1 MKEQIIEKLRGRK
14 ILILGFGREGKS
26 TLAFLNRELPDAEI
40 AIADINPIEDESVVK
55 YTTFTGPDYLN
66 CCKDYNVIIKA
77 PGVSIK
83 NDLPDSEKAKITSQT
98 DLFLQAY
105 RNQTMGIT
113 GTKGKSTTSSLIY
126 HILQKTGMRSVLV
139 GNIGKPCFDFLDEI
153 TPETIVVFEISAHQ
167 LEYVKASPHYA
178 ILLNIYEEH
187 FDHYATPEDYY
198 SAKKN
203 IFRLQQTGDLL
214 VYGDIFQHATQAEL
228 DAVPS
233 FKIDIE
239 KTEVVPKNQIKTTL
253 LGEHNLKNIE
263 AAAAVAY
270 ALRIDG
276 EAFLDAVASF
286 QGLPHRLQYVGT
298 FRGIKFY
305 NDSIATAQEATINAV
320 KAIGDVD
327 TLILGGMDRGLDYH
341 PLVDF
346 LKHSNVRNILLL
358 PDTGAKI
365 EQIFAEDRYVQ
376 GLIHVKNMEEAV
388 KMAYE
393 VTNPS
398 QSCLLSPAAAS
409 YGFYKDF
416 QERGE
421 DYCRLVNMLQ

>member
-1 MKEQIIEKLRGRK
+1 MKEQIIEKLRGQK

-66 CCKDYNVIIKA
+66 CCKDYNIIIKA
-77 PGVSIK
+77 PGVAIK

-105 RNQTMGIT
+105 RNQTIGIT
-113 GTKGKSTTSSLIY
+113 GTKGKSTTSSLIH
-126 HILQKTGMRSVLV
+126 HILQKTGKKSVLV

-214 VYGDIFQHATQAEL
+214 VYGDIFQHTTQAEL

-239 KTEVVPKNQIKTTL
+239 KTEVVPKNQIRTAL

-320 KAIGDVD
+320 KAVGDVD

-376 GLIHVKNMEEAV
+376 GLIRVKNMEEAV

>member
-1 MKEQIIEKLRGRK
+1 MKEQIIEKLRGQK

-40 AIADINPIEDESVVK
+40 AIADISPIEDESVVK
-55 YTTFTGPDYLN
+55 YTTFTGPEYLN

-105 RNQTMGIT
+105 RNQTIGIT

-126 HILQKTGMRSVLV
+126 HILQETGKKSVLV

-214 VYGDIFQHATQAEL
+214 VYGDIFQHTTQAEL

-239 KTEVVPKNQIKTTL
+239 KTEVVPKSQIKTTL

-276 EAFLDAVASF
+276 EAFLNAVASF

-320 KAIGDVD
+320 KAVGDVD

-358 PDTGAKI
+358 PDTGEKI
-365 EQIFAEDRYVQ
+365 AQIFAEDRYVQ
-376 GLIHVKNMEEAV
+376 GLIRVKNMEEAV
-388 KMAYE
+388 KMAYD

>member
-1 MKEQIIEKLRGRK
+1 MKEQIIEKLRGQK

-40 AIADINPIEDESVVK
+40 AIADINSIEDESVVK

-105 RNQTMGIT
+105 RNQTIGIT

-126 HILQKTGMRSVLV
+126 HILQKTGKKSVLV

-214 VYGDIFQHATQAEL
+214 VYGDIFQHTTQAEL

-320 KAIGDVD
+320 KAVGDVD

>member
-1 MKEQIIEKLRGRK
+1 MKEQIIEKLRGQK

-40 AIADINPIEDESVVK
+40 AIADISPIEDESVVK

-105 RNQTMGIT
+105 RNQTIGIT

-126 HILQKTGMRSVLV
+126 HILQKTGKKSVLV

-228 DAVPS
+228 DAAPS

-320 KAIGDVD
+320 KAVGDVD

-376 GLIHVKNMEEAV
+376 GLIRVKNMEEAV

>member
-1 MKEQIIEKLRGRK
+1 MKEQIIEKLRGQK

-55 YTTFTGPDYLN
+55 YTTFTGPEYLN

-105 RNQTMGIT
+105 RNQTIGIT

-126 HILQKTGMRSVLV
+126 HILQETGKKSVLV

-214 VYGDIFQHATQAEL
+214 VYGDIFQHTTQAEL

-239 KTEVVPKNQIKTTL
+239 KTEVIPKNQIKTTL

-276 EAFLDAVASF
+276 EAFLNAVASF

-320 KAIGDVD
+320 KAVGDVD

-358 PDTGAKI
+358 PDTGEKI
-365 EQIFAEDRYVQ
+365 AQIFAEDRYVQ

-388 KMAYE
+388 KMAYD

>member
-1 MKEQIIEKLRGRK
+1 MKEQIIEKLRGQK

-26 TLAFLNRELPDAEI
+26 TLTFLNRELPDAEI

-66 CCKDYNVIIKA
+66 CCKNYNIIIKA
-77 PGVSIK
+77 PGVAIK

-105 RNQTMGIT
+105 RNQTIGIT

-126 HILQKTGMRSVLV
+126 HILQKTGKKSVLV

-214 VYGDIFQHATQAEL
+214 VYGDIFQHTTQAEL

-320 KAIGDVD
+320 KAVGDVD

-376 GLIHVKNMEEAV
+376 GLIRVKNMEEAV

>member
-1 MKEQIIEKLRGRK
+1 MKEQIIEKLRGQK

-66 CCKDYNVIIKA
+66 CCKDYNIIIKA

-105 RNQTMGIT
+105 RNQTIGIT

-126 HILQKTGMRSVLV
+126 HILQKTGKKSVLV

-214 VYGDIFQHATQAEL
+214 VYGDIFQHTTQAEL

-320 KAIGDVD
+320 KAVGDVD

>member
-1 MKEQIIEKLRGRK
+1 MKEQIIEKLRGQK

-55 YTTFTGPDYLN
+55 YITFTGPDYLN
-66 CCKDYNVIIKA
+66 CCKDYNIIIKA

-83 NDLPDSEKAKITSQT
+83 NDLPDGEKAKITSQT

-105 RNQTMGIT
+105 RNQTIGIT

-126 HILQKTGMRSVLV
+126 HILQKTGKKSVLV

-214 VYGDIFQHATQAEL
+214 VYGDIFQHTTQAEL

-320 KAIGDVD
+320 KAVGDVD

>member
-113 GTKGKSTTSSLIY
+113 GTKGKSTPSSLIY
-126 HILQKTGMRSVLV
+126 HILQKTGKKSVLV
-139 GNIGKPCFDFLDEI
+139 GNIGKQCFDFLDDI
-153 TPETIVVFEISAHQ
+153 SPETIVVFEISAHQ

>member
-1 MKEQIIEKLRGRK
+1 MKEQIIEKLRGQK

-40 AIADINPIEDESVVK
+40 AIADINPIEDKSVVK

-66 CCKDYNVIIKA
+66 CCKDYNIIIKA
-77 PGVSIK
+77 PGVAIK

-105 RNQTMGIT
+105 RNQTIGIT

-126 HILQKTGMRSVLV
+126 HILQETGKKSVLV
-139 GNIGKPCFDFLDEI
+139 GNIGKPCFDFIDEI

-239 KTEVVPKNQIKTTL
+239 KTEVVPKGQIKTSL

-263 AAAAVAY
+263 AAAAIAY

-276 EAFLDAVASF
+276 EAFLAAVESF
-286 QGLPHRLQYVGT
+286 KGLPHRLEYVGT
-298 FRGIKFY
+298 FRNIKFY
-305 NDSIATAQEATINAV
+305 NDSIATAQEATISAV
-320 KAIGDVD
+320 KAVGDVD

-376 GLIHVKNMEEAV
+376 GLIRVKNMEEAV
-388 KMAYE
+388 KIAYE

-409 YGFYKDF
+409 YGFYKNF
-416 QERGE
+416 EERGE

>member
-1 MKEQIIEKLRGRK
+1 MKEKILEKLQGKK

-26 TLAFLNRELPDAEI
+26 TLAFLEKELPNAEI
-40 AIADINPIEDESVVK
+40 AIADINPIEDVVK
-55 YTTFTGPDYLN
+55 YTTFTGPEYLG
-66 CCKDYNVIIKA
+66 CCKNYDIIIKA
-77 PGVSIK
+77 PGVAIK

-105 RNQTMGIT
+105 RNQTIGIT
-113 GTKGKSTTSSLIY
+113 GTKGKSTTSSLLY
-126 HILQKTGMRSVLV
+126 HVLQKTGKKSVLV
-139 GNIGKPCFDFLDEI
+139 GNIGKPCFDFINEI
-153 TPETIVVFEISAHQ
+153 TPETIIVFEISAHQ

-178 ILLNIYEEH
+178 VLLNIYEEH
-187 FDHYATPEDYY
+187 FDHYAAPEDYY
-198 SAKKN
+198 LAKKN
-203 IFRLQQTGDLL
+203 IFRLQTNGDLL
-214 VYGDIFQHATQAEL
+214 VYGDIFQHTTKEEL

-239 KTEVVPKNQIKTTL
+239 KTEVIPKAQIKTSL

-263 AAAAVAY
+263 AVAAISY

-276 EAFLDAVASF
+276 NAFLDAVASF
-286 QGLPHRLQYVGT
+286 KGLPHRLEYVGT
-298 FRGIKFY
+298 FRNIKFY

-346 LKHSNVRNILLL
+346 LRHSNVRNILLL
-358 PDTGAKI
+358 PNTDQRI
-365 EQIFAEDRYVQ
+365 EQIFAEDRFVQ

-388 KMAYE
+388 KMAYD

-409 YGFYKDF
+409 YGFYKNF
-416 QERGE
+416 EERGE
-421 DYCRLVNMLQ
+421 DFCRLVNMLK

>member
-1 MKEQIIEKLRGRK
+1 MKEQIIEKLHGQK

-66 CCKDYNVIIKA
+66 CCKDYNIIIKA

-105 RNQTMGIT
+105 RNQTIGIT

-126 HILQKTGMRSVLV
+126 HILQKTGKKSVLV

-228 DAVPS
+228 DAAPS

-239 KTEVVPKNQIKTTL
+239 KTEVIPKNQIKTTL

-305 NDSIATAQEATINAV
+305 NDSIATAQEATISAIKAV
-320 KAIGDVD
+320 GDVD

-341 PLVDF
+341 PLVEF

-376 GLIHVKNMEEAV
+376 GLIRVKNMEEAV

-409 YGFYKDF
+409 YGFYKNF
-416 QERGE
+416 EERGE

>member
-1 MKEQIIEKLRGRK
+1 MKEQIIEKLRRQK

-77 PGVSIK
+77 PGVAIK
-83 NDLPDSEKAKITSQT
+83 NDLSDSEKAKITSQT

-105 RNQTMGIT
+105 RNQTIGIT

-126 HILQKTGMRSVLV
+126 HILQKTGKKSVLV

-320 KAIGDVD
+320 KAVGDVD

-376 GLIHVKNMEEAV
+376 GLIRVKNMEEAV

>member
-1 MKEQIIEKLRGRK
+1 MKEQIIEKLRGQK

-26 TLAFLNRELPDAEI
+26 TLAFLNRELPDVEI

-66 CCKDYNVIIKA
+66 CCKDYNIIIKA
-77 PGVSIK
+77 PGVAIK

-105 RNQTMGIT
+105 RNQTIGIT
-113 GTKGKSTTSSLIY
+113 GTKGKSTTSSLIF
-126 HILQKTGMRSVLV
+126 HILQETGKKSVLV
-139 GNIGKPCFDFLDEI
+139 GNIGKPCFDFIDEI
-153 TPETIVVFEISAHQ
+153 TPETIVVYELSSHQ

-178 ILLNIYEEH
+178 VLLNIYDEH
-187 FDHYATPEDYY
+187 FDHYATPDGYY
-198 SAKKN
+198 NAKKN

-214 VYGDIFQHATQAEL
+214 VYGDIFQHAIQTEL
-228 DAVPS
+228 DAIPS

-239 KTEVVPKNQIKTTL
+239 KTEVVPKSQIKTSL

-263 AAAAVAY
+263 AAAAIAY

-276 EAFLDAVASF
+276 EAFLAAVESF
-286 QGLPHRLQYVGT
+286 KGLPHRLEYIGT
-298 FRGIKFY
+298 FRNIKFY
-305 NDSIATAQEATINAV
+305 NDSIATAQEATISAV

-341 PLVDF
+341 PLVEF

-409 YGFYKDF
+409 YGFYKNF
-416 QERGE
+416 EERGK

>member
-1 MKEQIIEKLRGRK
+1 MKEQIIEKLRGQK

-26 TLAFLNRELPDAEI
+26 TLAFLNRELPGAEI

-55 YTTFTGPDYLN
+55 YTTFTGPEYLN

-105 RNQTMGIT
+105 RNQTIGIT

-126 HILQKTGMRSVLV
+126 HILQKTGKKSVLV

-178 ILLNIYEEH
+178 VLLNIYEEH

-198 SAKKN
+198 TAKKN

-214 VYGDIFQHATQAEL
+214 VYGDIFQHTTQAEL

-239 KTEVVPKNQIKTTL
+239 KTEVVPKGQIKTTL

-276 EAFLDAVASF
+276 EEFLDAVASF

-341 PLVDF
+341 PLVEF

-376 GLIHVKNMEEAV
+376 GLIHVKDMEEAV

>member
-1 MKEQIIEKLRGRK
+1 MKEQIIEKLRGQK

-66 CCKDYNVIIKA
+66 CCKDYNIIIKA

-105 RNQTMGIT
+105 RNQTIGIT

-126 HILQKTGMRSVLV
+126 HILQKTGKKSVLV

-214 VYGDIFQHATQAEL
+214 VYGDIFQHTTRAEL

-305 NDSIATAQEATINAV
+305 NDSIATAQEATIYAV
-320 KAIGDVD
+320 KAVGDVD

-341 PLVDF
+341 PLVVF

-376 GLIHVKNMEEAV
+376 GLIRVKNMEEAV

>member
-1 MKEQIIEKLRGRK
+1 MKEQIIEKLRGQK

-26 TLAFLNRELPDAEI
+26 TLTFLNRELPDAEI

-66 CCKDYNVIIKA
+66 CCKDYNIIIKA

-105 RNQTMGIT
+105 RNQTIGVT

-126 HILQKTGMRSVLV
+126 HILQKTGKKSVLV

-178 ILLNIYEEH
+178 ILLNIYEDH

-214 VYGDIFQHATQAEL
+214 VYGDIFQHTTQAEL

-239 KTEVVPKNQIKTTL
+239 KTEVVPKNQIRTAL

-320 KAIGDVD
+320 KAVGDVD

-376 GLIHVKNMEEAV
+376 GLIRVKNMEEAV

>member
-1 MKEQIIEKLRGRK
+1 MKEQIIEKLRGQK

-55 YTTFTGPDYLN
+55 YTTFTGPEYLN

-105 RNQTMGIT
+105 RNQTIGIT

-126 HILQKTGMRSVLV
+126 HILQKTGKKSVLV
-139 GNIGKPCFDFLDEI
+139 GNIGKPCFDFIDEI

-178 ILLNIYEEH
+178 VLLNIYEEH

-214 VYGDIFQHATQAEL
+214 VYGDIFQHATQAEI

-239 KTEVVPKNQIKTTL
+239 KTEVVPKSQIKTTL

-263 AAAAVAY
+263 AAAAIAY

-320 KAIGDVD
+320 KAVGDVD

-341 PLVDF
+341 PLVEF

-376 GLIHVKNMEEAV
+376 GLIRVKNMEEAV

>member
-1 MKEQIIEKLRGRK
+1 MKEQIIEKLRGQK

-55 YTTFTGPDYLN
+55 YTTFTGPEYLN

-105 RNQTMGIT
+105 RSQTIGIT

-126 HILQKTGMRSVLV
+126 HILQKTGKKSVLV

-178 ILLNIYEEH
+178 VLLNIYEEH

-239 KTEVVPKNQIKTTL
+239 KTEVVPKSQIKTTL

-320 KAIGDVD
+320 KAVGDVD

-341 PLVDF
+341 PLVEF

-376 GLIHVKNMEEAV
+376 GLIRVKNMEEAV

>member
-1 MKEQIIEKLRGRK
+1 MKEKILEKLQGKK

-26 TLAFLNRELPDAEI
+26 TLAFLEKELPNAEI
-40 AIADINPIEDESVVK
+40 AIADINPIEDVVK
-55 YTTFTGPDYLN
+55 YTTFTGPEYLG
-66 CCKDYNVIIKA
+66 CCKNYDIIIKA
-77 PGVSIK
+77 PGVAIK
-83 NDLPDSEKAKITSQT
+83 NTLPDTEKAKITSQT

-105 RNQTMGIT
+105 RNQTIGIT
-113 GTKGKSTTSSLIY
+113 GTKGKSTTSSLLY
-126 HILQKTGMRSVLV
+126 HVLQKTGKKSVLV
-139 GNIGKPCFDFLDEI
+139 GNIGKPCFDFINEI
-153 TPETIVVFEISAHQ
+153 TPETIIVFEISAHQ

-178 ILLNIYEEH
+178 VLLNIYEEH

-198 SAKKN
+198 LAKKN
-203 IFRLQQTGDLL
+203 IFRLQTTGDLL
-214 VYGDIFQHATQAEL
+214 VYGDIFQHTAKEEL

-239 KTEVVPKNQIKTTL
+239 KTEVIPKAQIKTSL

-263 AAAAVAY
+263 AVAAISY

-276 EAFLDAVASF
+276 NAFLDAVASF
-286 QGLPHRLQYVGT
+286 KGLPHRLEYVGT
-298 FRGIKFY
+298 FRNIKFY

-346 LKHSNVRNILLL
+346 LRHSNVRNILLL
-358 PDTGAKI
+358 PNTDQRI
-365 EQIFAEDRYVQ
+365 EQIFAEDRFVQ

-388 KMAYE
+388 KMAYD

-409 YGFYKDF
+409 YGFYKNF
-416 QERGE
+416 EERGE
-421 DYCRLVNMLQ
+421 DFCRLVNMLK

>member
-1 MKEQIIEKLRGRK
+1 MKEQIIEKLRGQK

-55 YTTFTGPDYLN
+55 YTTFTGPDYLS
-66 CCKDYNVIIKA
+66 CCKDYNIIIKA

-105 RNQTMGIT
+105 RNQTIGIT

-126 HILQKTGMRSVLV
+126 HILQKTGKKSVLV
-139 GNIGKPCFDFLDEI
+139 GNIGKPCFDFIDEI

-178 ILLNIYEEH
+178 VLLNIYEEH

-239 KTEVVPKNQIKTTL
+239 KTEVVPKSQIKTTL

-320 KAIGDVD
+320 KAVGDVD

-341 PLVDF
+341 PLVEF

-376 GLIHVKNMEEAV
+376 GLIRVKDMEEAV

>member
-1 MKEQIIEKLRGRK
+1 MKEQIIEKLRGQK

-55 YTTFTGPDYLN
+55 YTTFTGPEYLN

-105 RNQTMGIT
+105 RNQTIGIT

-126 HILQKTGMRSVLV
+126 HILQKTGKKSVLV
-139 GNIGKPCFDFLDEI
+139 GNIGKPCFDFIDEI

-178 ILLNIYEEH
+178 VLLNIYEEH

-228 DAVPS
+228 DAAPS

-239 KTEVVPKNQIKTTL
+239 KTEVVPKSQIKTTL

-320 KAIGDVD
+320 KAVGDVD

-341 PLVDF
+341 PLVEF

-376 GLIHVKNMEEAV
+376 GLIRVKNMEEAV

>member
-1 MKEQIIEKLRGRK
+1 MKEQIIEKLRGQK

-105 RNQTMGIT
+105 RNQTIGIT

-126 HILQKTGMRSVLV
+126 HILQKTGKKSVLV

-167 LEYVKASPHYA
+167 LEYVKTSPHYA

-214 VYGDIFQHATQAEL
+214 VYGDIFQHTTQAEL

-320 KAIGDVD
+320 KAVGDVD

>member
-1 MKEQIIEKLRGRK
+1 MKEQIIEQLRGQK
-14 ILILGFGREGKS
+14 ILILGYGREGKS

-77 PGVSIK
+77 PGVPIK

-105 RNQTMGIT
+105 RNQTIGIT

-126 HILQKTGMRSVLV
+126 HILQKTGKKSVLV

-198 SAKKN
+198 NAKKN

-214 VYGDIFQHATQAEL
+214 VYGDIFQHTTQAEL
-228 DAVPS
+228 DTVPS

-239 KTEVVPKNQIKTTL
+239 KTEVVPKSQIKTSL

-263 AAAAVAY
+263 AAAAIAY

-276 EAFLDAVASF
+276 EAFLSAVASF
-286 QGLPHRLQYVGT
+286 RGLPHRLQYVGT

-320 KAIGDVD
+320 KAVGDVD

-346 LKHSNVRNILLL
+346 LRHSNVRNILLL
-358 PDTGAKI
+358 PDTDKKI
-365 EQIFAEDRYVQ
+365 KQIFAEDRFVQ

-388 KMAYE
+388 KMAYD

-416 QERGE
+416 QERGD
-421 DYCRLVNMLQ
+421 DYCRLVNMLK

>member
-1 MKEQIIEKLRGRK
+1 MKEQIIEKLRGQK

-26 TLAFLNRELPDAEI
+26 TLTFLNRELPDAEI
-40 AIADINPIEDESVVK
+40 AIADINPIEDESAVK

-66 CCKDYNVIIKA
+66 CCKDYNIIIKA

-105 RNQTMGIT
+105 RNQTIGVT

-126 HILQKTGMRSVLV
+126 HILQKTGKKSVLV

-214 VYGDIFQHATQAEL
+214 VYGDIFQHTTQAEL

-239 KTEVVPKNQIKTTL
+239 KTEVVPKNQIRTAL

-320 KAIGDVD
+320 KAVGDVD

-376 GLIHVKNMEEAV
+376 GLIRVKNMEEAV

>member
-105 RNQTMGIT
+105 RNQTIGIT

-126 HILQKTGMRSVLV
+126 HILQKTGKKSVLV

>member
-1 MKEQIIEKLRGRK
+1 MKEQIIEKLRGQK

-66 CCKDYNVIIKA
+66 CCKDYNIIIKA
-77 PGVSIK
+77 PGVAIK

-105 RNQTMGIT
+105 RNQTIGIT
-113 GTKGKSTTSSLIY
+113 GTKGKSTTSSLIF
-126 HILQKTGMRSVLV
+126 HILQETGKKSVLV
-139 GNIGKPCFDFLDEI
+139 GNIGKPCFDFIDEI
-153 TPETIVVFEISAHQ
+153 TPETIVVYELSSHQ
-167 LEYVKASPHYA
+167 LEYIKTSPHYA
-178 ILLNIYEEH
+178 VLLNIYDEH
-187 FDHYATPEDYY
+187 FDHYATPDGYY
-198 SAKKN
+198 NAKKN

-239 KTEVVPKNQIKTTL
+239 KTEVVPKSQIKTSL

-263 AAAAVAY
+263 AAAAIAY

-276 EAFLDAVASF
+276 EAFLAAVESF
-286 QGLPHRLQYVGT
+286 KGLPHRLEYVGT
-298 FRGIKFY
+298 FRNIKFY
-305 NDSIATAQEATINAV
+305 NDSIATAQEATISAV
-320 KAIGDVD
+320 KAVGDVD

-341 PLVDF
+341 PLVEF

-376 GLIHVKNMEEAV
+376 GLIRVKNMEEAV

-409 YGFYKDF
+409 YGFYKNF
-416 QERGE
+416 EERGE

>member
-1 MKEQIIEKLRGRK
+1 
-14 ILILGFGREGKS
+14 
-26 TLAFLNRELPDAEI
+26 
-40 AIADINPIEDESVVK
+40 
-55 YTTFTGPDYLN
+55 
-66 CCKDYNVIIKA
+66 
-77 PGVSIK
+77 
-83 NDLPDSEKAKITSQT
+83 
-98 DLFLQAY
+98 
-105 RNQTMGIT
+105 
-113 GTKGKSTTSSLIY
+113 
-126 HILQKTGMRSVLV
+126 
-139 GNIGKPCFDFLDEI
+139 
-153 TPETIVVFEISAHQ
+153 
-167 LEYVKASPHYA
+167 
-178 ILLNIYEEH
+178 LLNIYEEH

-198 SAKKN
+198 NAKKN

-214 VYGDIFQHATQAEL
+214 VYGDIFQHTTQAEL
-228 DAVPS
+228 DAAPS

-239 KTEVVPKNQIKTTL
+239 KTEVIPKSQIKTSL

-276 EAFLDAVASF
+276 EAFLNAVASF

-358 PDTGAKI
+358 PDTGEKI
-365 EQIFAEDRYVQ
+365 AQIFAEDRYVQ

-388 KMAYE
+388 KMAYD

>member
-1 MKEQIIEKLRGRK
+1 MKEQIIEKLRGQK

-66 CCKDYNVIIKA
+66 CCKDYNIIIKA

-105 RNQTMGIT
+105 RNQTIGIT

-126 HILQKTGMRSVLV
+126 HILQKTGKKSVLV

-228 DAVPS
+228 NAVPS

-320 KAIGDVD
+320 KAVGDVD

>member
-1 MKEQIIEKLRGRK
+1 MKEQIIEKLRGQK

-26 TLAFLNRELPDAEI
+26 TLTFLNRELPDAEI
-40 AIADINPIEDESVVK
+40 AIADINPIEDESAVK

-66 CCKDYNVIIKA
+66 CCKDYNIIIKA

-105 RNQTMGIT
+105 RNQTIGVT

-126 HILQKTGMRSVLV
+126 HILQKTGKKSVLV

-214 VYGDIFQHATQAEL
+214 VYGDIFQHTTQAEL

-239 KTEVVPKNQIKTTL
+239 KTEVVPKNQIRTAL

-320 KAIGDVD
+320 KAVGDVD

>member
-1 MKEQIIEKLRGRK
+1 MKEQIIEKLRGQK

-26 TLAFLNRELPDAEI
+26 TLTFLNRELPDAEI

-55 YTTFTGPDYLN
+55 YTTFTGQDYLN
-66 CCKDYNVIIKA
+66 CCKDYNIIIKA
-77 PGVSIK
+77 PGVAIK

-105 RNQTMGIT
+105 RNQTIGIT

-126 HILQKTGMRSVLV
+126 HILQKTGKKSVLV

-239 KTEVVPKNQIKTTL
+239 KTEVVPKNQIRTAL

-320 KAIGDVD
+320 KAVGDVD

-376 GLIHVKNMEEAV
+376 GLIRVKNMEEAV